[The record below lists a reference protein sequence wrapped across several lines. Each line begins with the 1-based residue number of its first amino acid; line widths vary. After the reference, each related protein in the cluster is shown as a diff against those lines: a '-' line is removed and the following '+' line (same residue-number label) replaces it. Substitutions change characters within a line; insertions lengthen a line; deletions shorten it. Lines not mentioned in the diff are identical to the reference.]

1 MTTTSRRPAL
11 AALCV
16 GGVVLLS
23 GCTIPSLTS
32 VQLPGGAASG
42 QNQYD
47 VVAIFPDV
55 YDLVPQAAVR
65 VDDVAVGSVKSID
78 LDTKTL
84 QARVTLIIKS
94 SVKLPDNSLA
104 ELRQTS
110 LLGEKYVSLESPTDA
125 APSTTNLKEGSVIPS
140 QDTGRTPEVEEVFTA
155 LSDLLSGG
163 GIGQLQN
170 IAVEITAT
178 LQNRESG
185 VRDTLTNLNTFVAT
199 IDARKDQVI
208 DVLGSID
215 KLSATLVTQRQT
227 IDQAIDTIS
236 PAVEALANQQADLTA
251 LLQKLSNLGAVATDV
266 INQSKDNT
274 IADLKDLE
282 PTLALAATLQ
292 PEVDKLTATTS
303 ATAAVLR
310 KAIPGDYLQLFLH
323 ANIYTNS
330 VGTIVTDPLG
340 AVPPLP
346 TLPVVGS
353 VPVPGTAAVPK
364 TGTNALKVLGGVK

>member
-1 MTTTSRRPAL
+1 MTTTALRRPAMTL
-11 AALCV
+11 LCV

-23 GCTIPSLTS
+23 SCTIPSLTS

-42 QNQYD
+42 QSQYD

-94 SVKLPDNSLA
+94 TVKLPDNSLA

-110 LLGEKYVSLESPTDA
+110 LLGEKYVSLETPTDA
-125 APSTTNLKEGSVIPS
+125 APSATMLKQGSVIPS

-215 KLSATLVTQRQT
+215 KLS
-227 IDQAIDTIS
+227 
-236 PAVEALANQQADLTA
+236 
-251 LLQKLSNLGAVATDV
+251 
-266 INQSKDNT
+266 
-274 IADLKDLE
+274 
-282 PTLALAATLQ
+282 
-292 PEVDKLTATTS
+292 
-303 ATAAVLR
+303 
-310 KAIPGDYLQLFLH
+310 
-323 ANIYTNS
+323 
-330 VGTIVTDPLG
+330 
-340 AVPPLP
+340 PPW
-346 TLPVVGS
+346 
-353 VPVPGTAAVPK
+353 
-364 TGTNALKVLGGVK
+364 